1 MDRFRNFEPGNKSDI
16 GLLIFEFMV
25 CYKISLF
32 KSSLFILVI
41 QTMNQEKSFIE
52 KENDMLYSTMSKSE
66 NQINLY

>member
-1 MDRFRNFEPGNKSDI
+1 MTVI
-16 GLLIFEFMV
+16 IF
-25 CYKISLF
+25 
-32 KSSLFILVI
+32 FILVI